1 MMSDSKPIMY
11 AFLKQSRELYE
22 KAQHI
27 NARMEDNEEGI
38 VESLESLFTIRQET
52 IRQLETFMKQR
63 NFRWTEE
70 EHTIIEQLKEIDQ
83 KLHPLIN
90 GLHQSFFAQ
99 ITRIAQTKEVS
110 KKYGGAYQTVATAGS
125 FIDKRN

>member
-1 MMSDSKPIMY
+1 MSDSKPIMY
-11 AFLKQSRELYE
+11 AFLKQTRELYE
-22 KAQHI
+22 KAQQI
-27 NARMEDNEEGI
+27 NARMENNEEGI
-38 VESLESLFTIRQET
+38 VESLESLFTHRQET

-70 EHTIIEQLKEIDQ
+70 EHSIIEQLKEIEQ
-83 KLHPLIN
+83 KLQPLIN

-99 ITRIAQTKEVS
+99 ITRITQTKEIS

>member
-1 MMSDSKPIMY
+1 MSDSKPIMY
-11 AFLKQSRELYE
+11 AFLKQTRELYE
-22 KAQHI
+22 KAQSI

-38 VESLESLFTIRQET
+38 VESLESLFTLRQDT

-70 EHTIIEQLKEIDQ
+70 EHTIIEQLREIEQ
-83 KLHPLIN
+83 KLQPLIN
-90 GLHQSFFAQ
+90 GLHQSFFTQ
-99 ITRIAQTKEVS
+99 ITRITQTKEIS